1 MTAPVDSSIPTKVSS
16 IDWNLFN
23 FCFWEYYENLLR
35 KCLKMKIFS
44 LFIIVYSKTN
54 MNVVST
60 IGFPR

>member
-23 FCFWEYYENLLR
+23 FSFWENYENLLR
-35 KCLKMKIFS
+35 KCLKMTIFS

-60 IGFPR
+60 IGSPR